1 MVADVSGPA
10 WWSGIPE
17 LVAEHFGV
25 RVLQATRLTDG
36 MLNQSW
42 RLSCPDHD
50 RVLRIGR
57 RERTPDQVRY
67 ERRAARAW
75 SDVVPQ
81 VVVAETDDVP
91 VVEGRTLTL
100 FPFVE
105 GDAGIDVD
113 PAARTKIMAGVLA
126 RLHRASLDLE
136 LPQRTG
142 FAAQDERPGWW
153 SWPIARDL
161 LGERYPDDPEL
172 AEAISIVDHELQ
184 RLATLLD
191 RWRTDGRLSLRA
203 TVHGDLNPRNQ
214 LFRDGQLVGVID
226 TDDCRVEPLIWEV
239 AQTVYGDRIVP
250 AADVWRWY
258 REAGG
263 PVPDHDQELLAPMAR
278 IGAMSELQWVL
289 DLDGSSNVT
298 LQAEGREQVLT
309 IAGWIGHPIARD
321 EVSDG

>member
-1 MVADVSGPA
+1 MSGRA
-10 WWSGIPE
+10 GWSGIPE
-17 LVAEHFGV
+17 LVAAHFGV
-25 RVLQATRLTDG
+25 QVLRAARLTDG

-42 RLSCPDHD
+42 RLSCHDHD

-57 RERTPDQVRY
+57 RERTADQVRY
-67 ERRAARAW
+67 ERRVARAW
-75 SDVVPQ
+75 SEVVPQ

-91 VVEGRTLTL
+91 VVEGRALTL
-100 FPFVE
+100 FPFVD
-105 GDAGIDVD
+105 GDAGTGVD
-113 PAARTKIMAGVLA
+113 PVARTPIMAGVLA
-126 RLHRASLDLE
+126 RLHQASLDLE
-136 LPQRTG
+136 LPQRPG
-142 FAAQDERPGWW
+142 FAAQDERPDWW
-153 SWPIARDL
+153 RWPAARDL
-161 LGERYPDDPEL
+161 LAQRYHDDPEL
-172 AEAISIVDHELQ
+172 ADAIRIVDDELQ
-184 RLATLLD
+184 RLATLMD

-226 TDDCRVEPLIWEV
+226 TDDCRVEPLVWEV
-239 AQTVYGDRIVP
+239 AQTAYGDRTVP

-289 DLDGSSNVT
+289 DLDDGSTPT
-298 LQAEGREQVLT
+298 LHAEGREQVLT

-321 EVSDG
+321 AGG